1 MTGRLLIPMPGNAE
15 LGDRLAKAV
24 GIDTGTVEVRRFP
37 DGETYVR
44 LDGALAGRSIV
55 LVCSLDRPD
64 DKLLPLLFT
73 ACTAREL
80 GAASV
85 GLVAPYLAYLRQDR
99 RFSPGEAVT
108 SSYFAQLLSRHF
120 DWLVTVDPHL
130 HRLNSLSEIYSVP
143 AVAVRAAPLLSE
155 WIAREIANPVLI
167 GPDSES
173 DQWVAAVARGA
184 GAPYVVLEKTRRG
197 DREVEISVPQMARWM
212 RHTPVLVDDIVST
225 GRTMIE
231 TIRHLKAAATKPPV
245 CVAIHGLFAGTAY
258 AELRAA
264 GARRIVSANTI
275 AHESNGIDVTSLLA
289 RSILDIVGKGA
300 TT

>member
-1 MTGRLLIPMPGNAE
+1 MTDRVLIPMPGNAE

-24 GIDTGTVEVRRFP
+24 GIDTGSVEVRRFP

-44 LDGALAGRSIV
+44 LDGALTGLSIV

-64 DKLLPLLFT
+64 DKLLPLLF
-73 ACTAREL
+73 AASTAREL

-85 GLVAPYLAYLRQDR
+85 GLVAPYLAYMRQDR
-99 RFSPGEAVT
+99 RFRPGEAVT
-108 SSYFAQLLSRHF
+108 SSYFAQVLSRHF

-130 HRLNSLSEIYSVP
+130 HRRNSLSEIYSVP
-143 AVAVRAAPLLSE
+143 AVALHAAPLLSE

-197 DREVEISVPQMARWM
+197 DREVEISIPEMARWM

-231 TIRHLKAAATKPPV
+231 TMHHLKAAATKPPV
-245 CVAIHGLFAGTAY
+245 CVVIHGVFVGNAY

-264 GARRIVSANTI
+264 GAQRIVSANTI
-275 AHESNGIDVTSLLA
+275 PHESNGIDVTSLLA
-289 RSILDIVGKGA
+289 QAIRDIASAG
-300 TT
+300 